1 MAPLAHDQKSWT
13 KGTARMSNLV
23 RVKCIAVAMG
33 AAAVMLIGS
42 AASAQA
48 KATGDTICTGFLY
61 DVTITTNLTVPAGA
75 SCTMELCT
83 VDGNVS
89 VGAGADFYFAPF
101 DHLEGNLSAEAA
113 DSVTL
118 GVSEFDGNVSVDGTS
133 GTTGGCGGAWTVCMF
148 ANTFNAN
155 VRVTNTNPGW
165 FAWADNTVASNVGCS
180 GNVFVANNGAT
191 NTVLGNESG
200 QCSGL

>member
-13 KGTARMSNLV
+13 KGTTRMSNLV
-23 RVKCIAVAMG
+23 RVKCIAVAMR

-42 AASAQA
+42 AVSAQA

-61 DVTITTNLTVPAGA
+61 DVTITTNLAVPAGA
-75 SCTMELCT
+75 SCTMELST

-101 DHLEGNLSAEAA
+101 DHLEGNLSTEAA

-118 GVSEFDGNVSVDGTS
+118 GVSESDGNVSVDGTS
-133 GTTGGCGGAWTVCMF
+133 STTGGCGGAWIVCMF
-148 ANTFNAN
+148 AIRSTP
-155 VRVTNTNPGW
+155 T
-165 FAWADNTVASNVGCS
+165 
-180 GNVFVANNGAT
+180 
-191 NTVLGNESG
+191 
-200 QCSGL
+200 